1 MVWHDNKLMQ
11 KIFLLPAVIEQD
23 FNEEPGNFLQ
33 LEEAFSLEHIGG
45 DKVGGFSCSSSIRNR
60 QKVTSAASMRRLVI
74 VKLFPSLTGFASA
87 VHSSRCFYPHSDE
100 PQWARCILVSDDDEW
115 VLLSEA
121 RPRRAKPLVAVTETR
136 DGNESGKVLTSVL
149 LMLAYGLL
157 FNS

>member
-1 MVWHDNKLMQ
+1 MATK
-11 KIFLLPAVIEQD
+11 FFGPADQRFARISEVQRLHLA
-23 FNEEPGNFLQ
+23 EPGKAVAGQDSGRISPQ
-33 LEEAFSLEHIGG
+33 LGKSMLPTGPG
-45 DKVGGFSCSSSIRNR
+45 
-60 QKVTSAASMRRLVI
+60 TSAASMRRLVI